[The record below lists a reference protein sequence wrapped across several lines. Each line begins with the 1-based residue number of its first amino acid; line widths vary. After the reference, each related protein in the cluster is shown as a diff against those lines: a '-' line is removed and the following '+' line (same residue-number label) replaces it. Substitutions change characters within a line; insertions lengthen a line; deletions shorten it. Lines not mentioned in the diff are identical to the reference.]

1 MCGVRTAPRI
11 GGSAMSSATSVGT
24 AHHDTRVPW
33 TDVLLSAIAAVSWA
47 LIGMAGTAALGLHLL
62 GADATGSLGPM
73 TAAVVALGAGGSVTP
88 TGDVSA
94 FGLTGAQANT
104 AVTITPLGVSLV
116 GALLLSYFFLRSLR
130 AAGVVI
136 APAEL
141 LARAGSVIALFV
153 AMLGGLAWAGH
164 DVITIDGSKLGLDKL
179 TGGGSGGGGVNIPG
193 LGDIGDIGGLLP
205 DKVGDLVK
213 AKAAVGFTVD
223 TAPTLLGGL
232 AWSAGILLIALLASR
247 RTPLPRGWEAVHRVV
262 RPAASALVTVL
273 LVAVAAGLAAAAYA
287 AIGDDHP
294 KRIAGAALLGA
305 PNGVWL
311 GIPLGL
317 FVPWDGEATGE
328 LSKLLPHPLDHLLSA
343 KSNQPVTV
351 GRLAELDGRV
361 WLLAVA
367 AALMM
372 LLAGVLAAAR
382 TPVGVRGVGGS
393 AGSTGAGVPGV
404 ARGLGDASGASAPG
418 AVGGLGDARG
428 TSAPGVVGGR
438 GDASGSGGRNGRESA
453 LGFAGRCALRLGVVT
468 ALTLPLLAW
477 LTDVSV
483 DASLS
488 VLGFDAFGA
497 GIELHGHLG
506 MALVL
511 GAVWGAGAGGVGGLL
526 AYATGAA
533 GWRASRLARG
543 DLGTGSGTGTGVG
556 EGVVV
561 GVGVGSGV
569 GSGSGAGS
577 DGWRPGSGVGSG
589 SGAGSDGWGP
599 GYPERSQ
606 PVGSAGHGGG
616 AGPARGPGSAKGSG
630 TAGDSGP
637 YVPSEPYRAPNP
649 ATNPYLQ
656 VPDELRQPE
665 DRRPSGGAWP
675 DGKQSGR
682 GGGAGPRGSG
692 AGGSGAGGE
701 WGGGGGP
708 GGAGGGGAGSGDAG
722 AGGSGPRGGGTGGA
736 GPGSG
741 GPRGVGPGGG
751 APGGAGPGGGGP
763 RGGAPGGGGP
773 GGGDRPRGAAW
784 PPGAGSPT
792 EVVWPPSAGSPQDGG
807 RPPGGGARG
816 DGAGQPPG
824 DVGPS
829 GGARS
834 RGPAWPRD
842 AGSPQEGAW
851 PPGEG
856 TPQQGGRPPLGGA
869 APAGR
874 PQPPGSAG
882 QFGAGGA
889 PGAVGPGGVGPYAG
903 STRPPGVVPP
913 DDGTQRNDDPQVPD
927 IPPPVDLYGAPT
939 MAQSYEPP
947 DRSRRRRPG
956 ARSRDWQGDDPDE
969 GQQPPPPPPTTP
981 PPPPPGRPKGRR

>member
-11 GGSAMSSATSVGT
+11 GGSVMSSATSVRT
-24 AHHDTRVPW
+24 AHDDTRVPW
-33 TDVLLSAIAAVSWA
+33 SDVLLSAVAAVSWA

-73 TAAVVALGAGGSVTP
+73 TAAVVALGAGGSITP

-141 LARAGSVIALFV
+141 LARAVSVIALFV

-164 DVITIDGSKLGLDKL
+164 DVITIDGSKLGLDRL
-179 TGGGSGGGGVNIPG
+179 TGGGSGGGGGVHIPG

-205 DKVGDLVK
+205 GKLGDLVK

-232 AWSAGILLIALLASR
+232 GWSAGILLIALLASR

-317 FVPWDGEATGE
+317 FVPWDGQATGE
-328 LSKLLPHPLDHLLSA
+328 LSKLLPHPLDQLLSA
-343 KSNQPVTV
+343 KSNQPVTL

-367 AALMM
+367 TALMM

-382 TPVGVRGVGGS
+382 TPVGV
-393 AGSTGAGVPGV
+393 GAGGGAG
-404 ARGLGDASGASAPG
+404 AR
-418 AVGGLGDARG
+418 GDARG
-428 TSAPGVVGGR
+428 RQGA
-438 GDASGSGGRNGRESA
+438 A
-453 LGFAGRCALRLGVVT
+453 GFAGRCAVRLGVVT

-497 GIELHGHLG
+497 GIELHGHMG

-533 GWRASRLARG
+533 GQQASRLARG
-543 DLGTGSGTGTGVG
+543 DVGKWGSGTGTGTE
-556 EGVVV
+556 EGIGA
-561 GVGVGSGV
+561 GVGVGSG
-569 GSGSGAGS
+569 SGSGAG
-577 DGWRPGSGVGSG
+577 
-589 SGAGSDGWGP
+589 GWGP
-599 GYPERSQ
+599 GDR
-606 PVGSAGHGGG
+606 GGG
-616 AGPARGPGSAKGSG
+616 SGHAGGSE

-637 YVPSEPYRAPNP
+637 YVPSSPYRAPNP

-665 DRRPSGGAWP
+665 DRRPSGDARP
-675 DGKQSGR
+675 
-682 GGGAGPRGSG
+682 
-692 AGGSGAGGE
+692 
-701 WGGGGGP
+701 GGP
-708 GGAGGGGAGSGDAG
+708 G
-722 AGGSGPRGGGTGGA
+722 
-736 GPGSG
+736 
-741 GPRGVGPGGG
+741 
-751 APGGAGPGGGGP
+751 
-763 RGGAPGGGGP
+763 PGGGGP
-773 GGGDRPRGAAW
+773 GGGGPGSGDRPRGTARPA
-784 PPGAGSPT
+784 GAGSPT
-792 EVVWPPSAGSPQDGG
+792 EVVWPPSAGSRQEGPWPPDGRLPQRGG
-807 RPPGGGARG
+807 RPQGGGEPA
-816 DGAGQPPG
+816 AGH
-824 DVGPS
+824 
-829 GGARS
+829 
-834 RGPAWPRD
+834 
-842 AGSPQEGAW
+842 
-851 PPGEG
+851 
-856 TPQQGGRPPLGGA
+856 
-869 APAGR
+869 
-874 PQPPGSAG
+874 PQPPGRAG
-882 QFGAGGA
+882 QFGAGG
-889 PGAVGPGGVGPYAG
+889 GGPYAG
-903 STRPPGVVPP
+903 STRPPGGVPP
-913 DDGTQRNDDPQVPD
+913 DDTQRYDGPQPPD
-927 IPPPVDLYGAPT
+927 VPPPPGDMYGAPT

-947 DRSRRRRPG
+947 SRSPRRRPG
-956 ARSRDWQGDDPDE
+956 SRSRDWPGDDPDD